1 MVSPNAGEL
10 INTPNVN
17 INIEELLQNGVH
29 FGHRVYRWNPKMKE
43 YIYGKKEGIHII
55 NIHKTLQKLKEALEF
70 VEKKGSEGA
79 IPLFVCTKKQG
90 KEIVK
95 EYATKAG
102 VYYVVERWPGGLL
115 TNFETIKTRIEKMR
129 EIEKMKEDGRLEKY
143 PKNEKQKILKVYEK
157 LHKNLGGVKDM
168 FELPQFLF
176 IIDPVKEE
184 LAVKEAKKLNI
195 PIVALID
202 TDGNPEIIDYPIP
215 GNDDAMKS
223 IEYITRLITDAY
235 LRGKAKLKEEE

>member
-29 FGHRVYRWNPKMKE
+29 FGHRVYRWNPKMRE

-95 EYATKAG
+95 EYASKAG

-157 LHKNLGGVKDM
+157 LQKNLGGVKDM

-195 PIVALID
+195 PVVALID
-202 TDGNPEIIDYPIP
+202 TDGNPEVIDYLIP

>member
-1 MVSPNAGEL
+1 MASPNAEEL
-10 INTPNVN
+10 INTPSVN

-55 NIHKTLQKLKEALEF
+55 NIKKTLQKLKDALEF
-70 VEKKGSEGA
+70 VEKRGSEGA
-79 IPLFVCTKKQG
+79 TPLFVCTKKQG
-90 KEIVK
+90 KEILK
-95 EYATKAG
+95 EYAKKAG
-102 VYYVVERWPGGLL
+102 VYYVTERWPGGLL

-143 PKNEKQKILKVYEK
+143 PKNEQQKILKVYEK
-157 LHKNLGGVKDM
+157 LQKNLGGVKDM
-168 FELPQFLF
+168 FELPQLLYV
-176 IIDPVKEE
+176 IDPVREE

-195 PIVALID
+195 PVVALID
-202 TDGNPEIIDYPIP
+202 TDGDPEIIDYPIP

-223 IEYITRLITDAY
+223 IEYITKLITDAY
-235 LRGKAKLKEEE
+235 LRGKARIKEE

>member
-1 MVSPNAGEL
+1 
-10 INTPNVN
+10 
-17 INIEELLQNGVH
+17 
-29 FGHRVYRWNPKMKE
+29 
-43 YIYGKKEGIHII
+43 
-55 NIHKTLQKLKEALEF
+55 
-70 VEKKGSEGA
+70 
-79 IPLFVCTKKQG
+79 
-90 KEIVK
+90 
-95 EYATKAG
+95 
-102 VYYVVERWPGGLL
+102 
-115 TNFETIKTRIEKMR
+115 
-129 EIEKMKEDGRLEKY
+129 MKEDGRLEKY

-157 LHKNLGGVKDM
+157 LQKNLGGVKDM

-195 PIVALID
+195 PVVALID
-202 TDGNPEIIDYPIP
+202 TDGNPEVIDYLIP